1 MLEYLAARAAST
13 SVSAM
18 EETVTIM
25 LFCCLRCPST
35 EQICS
40 SYLQERGE
48 QDRNKLGYFETQ
60 VHVFDFAFLRAL
72 INVCSGA
79 GSR

>member
-1 MLEYLAARAAST
+1 MLEYLAARAVST

-25 LFCCLRCPST
+25 LFCCLRCPAT
-35 EQICS
+35 EQICLT
-40 SYLQERGE
+40 YLQERGE

-60 VHVFDFAFLRAL
+60 VHVFDFAFLKK
-72 INVCSGA
+72 
-79 GSR
+79 